1 MDWIFGTSIIA
12 SFFGGMVALFAPCCV
27 SILLPVY
34 IGSVFSRKGKIMRT
48 TLVYFAGIAAVL
60 IPIGM
65 GAAFLADFFRDFHT
79 ETYIIGGMMMVA
91 IGVMSLAGKG
101 MSMLPKRFQPKLNPG
116 GISGKSV
123 FVLGIF
129 SGAATSCCAPVL
141 AGAMTLAV
149 LSGAF
154 IKAIA
159 VIFAYVFGMTF
170 PLFALA
176 LIWDKAK
183 IQNSKIIKG
192 KILEFNLAG
201 RKFYVHTTN
210 LAAGIVFLGIGLM
223 LIYLAL
229 SGNMFWAP
237 EAQTALG
244 GTLTLFSAKIV
255 KIAQKIPDYLWGSA
269 LAIFFG
275 YLILSAFK
283 KTSKNNEE

>member
-1 MDWIFGTSIIA
+1 MDWILGTSIIA

-27 SILLPVY
+27 SVLLPVY
-34 IGSVFSRKGKIMRT
+34 IGSVFSRKGKVIKM
-48 TLVYFAGIAAVL
+48 TLVYFSGIAAVL
-60 IPIGM
+60 VPIGL

-79 ETYIIGGMMMVA
+79 ETYIIGGMMMAV

-123 FVLGIF
+123 FALGIF

-154 IKAIA
+154 IKAII
-159 VIFAYVFGMTF
+159 VIFAYVLGMTF
-170 PLFALA
+170 PLFVLA
-176 LIWDKAK
+176 LIWDKSK

-192 KILEFNLAG
+192 KIIEFNFAG
-201 RKFYVHTTN
+201 RRFYVHTTN
-210 LAAGIVFLGIGLM
+210 LAAGVIFLGIGLM

-244 GTLTLFSAKIV
+244 GTLTVFSTKIV
-255 KIAQKIPDYLWGSA
+255 KIAQKIPDYLWGSV
-269 LAIFFG
+269 LVIFFG
-275 YLILSAFK
+275 YILSLAIK
-283 KTSKNNEE
+283 KKKNEE